1 MRSFHFHYLLQ
12 PMNSRR
18 HSVSRRQHPPAMSL
32 TSRLAMALLL
42 SFSLVMTAA
51 ADTEWPD
58 QGWRVIPTQQTYS
71 ELLHTFHE
79 AVDAE
84 GMAVVTEAG
93 PTEVA
98 ASRGETIPGNRV
110 LGVFRN
116 DFAVRIIRISV
127 PAMIE
132 APVRFYVTEE
142 DDGTATLSWKTPS
155 HVFDPYMGQG
165 EDGLRDVAGEL
176 DTIFEAIAERA
187 TRD

>member
-1 MRSFHFHYLLQ
+1 M
-12 PMNSRR
+12 
-18 HSVSRRQHPPAMSL
+18 
-32 TSRLAMALLL
+32 AMALLL
-42 SFSLVMTAA
+42 SLSVVMTAA
-51 ADTEWPD
+51 AETVWPD
-58 QGWRVIPTQQTYS
+58 QGWRVVPTQQSYAKF
-71 ELLHTFHE
+71 LDAFRE

-98 ASRGETIPGNRV
+98 ASRGEIIPGNRV

-132 APVRFYVTEE
+132 APIRFYVTEE

-155 HVFDPYMGQG
+155 HVFDPYMDQG
-165 EDGLRDVAGEL
+165 GEELGVIAGEL
-176 DTIFEAIAERA
+176 DTIFEAIADRA
-187 TRD
+187 TGN

>member
-1 MRSFHFHYLLQ
+1 MRNFQFQDLPQ
-12 PMNSRR
+12 TMNSDRDSLPLPRR
-18 HSVSRRQHPPAMSL
+18 SSGVSL
-32 TSRLAMALLL
+32 LSRLVLALLL
-42 SFSLVMTAA
+42 SVAVVMTAT
-51 ADTEWPD
+51 ADTVWPD

-71 ELLHTFHE
+71 ELLDTFHE

-132 APVRFYVTEE
+132 APIRFYVTEE

-155 HVFDPYMGQG
+155 HVFAPYMDQEGD
-165 EDGLRDVAGEL
+165 ELSEIAGEL
-176 DTIFEAIAERA
+176 DTIFETIADRA